1 MDICHKQE
9 LYLLHGSRGG
19 LKGEIRP
26 CSRENCDFGRGF
38 YMGTN
43 PNQVKG
49 LVVSD
54 RNPVFYELKIDLR
67 KIPTTRRLYLTG
79 KDWLWTVLACRKQSK
94 EFAKS
99 TLAKQAK
106 VRLEQADLV
115 VGPIADDRMNEA
127 IRRFE
132 ENGLTDI
139 ALMHCLDSVD
149 YGEQAVAKTPF
160 ACQQITILT
169 ERVIYGKE
177 AENAL
182 QFSDEKRKEGQNVV
196 NEMAARYN
204 RAGKFLSE
212 IIEEE
217 KKE

>member
-1 MDICHKQE
+1 M
-9 LYLLHGSRGG
+9 
-19 LKGEIRP
+19 
-26 CSRENCDFGRGF
+26 
-38 YMGTN
+38 
-43 PNQVKG
+43 
-49 LVVSD
+49 
-54 RNPVFYELKIDLR
+54 
-67 KIPTTRRLYLTG
+67 
-79 KDWLWTVLACRKQSK
+79 
-94 EFAKS
+94 
-99 TLAKQAK
+99 LAKRTKA
-106 VRLEQADLV
+106 RLEQADLV
-115 VGPIADDRMNEA
+115 VGPIVDDRMNEA

-160 ACQQITILT
+160 ACQQITILN

-182 QFSDEKRKEGQNVV
+182 RFSDEKRKEGQNVV
-196 NEMAARYN
+196 NEIAARYN
-204 RAGKFLSE
+204 RSGKFLSE

>member
-1 MDICHKQE
+1 M
-9 LYLLHGSRGG
+9 
-19 LKGEIRP
+19 
-26 CSRENCDFGRGF
+26 
-38 YMGTN
+38 
-43 PNQVKG
+43 
-49 LVVSD
+49 
-54 RNPVFYELKIDLR
+54 
-67 KIPTTRRLYLTG
+67 
-79 KDWLWTVLACRKQSK
+79 ACRKQSK